1 MNFIAIVPARKGSKG
16 LHKKNIRKIGGIELW
31 RHSVETA
38 LKCKE
43 INKII
48 VTTDMDEILQQ
59 ASKYQDVMMIKR
71 NRELSDDVSSIVDVA
86 IDAVT
91 KIEDAKRCIVVLLQ
105 PTSPFRNPNEV
116 DNAIRKYK
124 SLNGRGLISVRE
136 SNEHPYECIL
146 DGRLYKLNK
155 TTGRQQYPKSLFITG
170 SIYIEEI
177 NNLIET
183 KSFCNENT
191 YYFETHEPIAVDIDY
206 KDDYDIACAL
216 YEFMRKRGYAAP
228 FEERIEN

>member
-1 MNFIAIVPARKGSKG
+1 MKFSAIVPARKGSKG

-38 LKCKE
+38 MKCKE
-43 INKII
+43 VNKIV

-59 ASKYQDVMMIKR
+59 ANRYPDVVMIKR
-71 NRELSDDVSSIVDVA
+71 CRELSEDVSSIVDVA

-91 KIEDAKRCIVVLLQ
+91 KVEVAKTCIVVLLQ
-105 PTSPFRNPNEV
+105 PTSPFRNPSEI

-146 DGRLYKLNK
+146 DGELYRNNK
-155 TTGRQQYPKSLFITG
+155 IAGRQEYPRSLFITG

-177 NNLIET
+177 NKLRKT
-183 KSFCNENT
+183 RSFLNENT
-191 YYFETHEPIAVDIDY
+191 YYFETNEPIAVDIDY
-206 KDDYDIACAL
+206 EHDYDIACAL
-216 YEFMRKRGYAAP
+216 YDFMKSKGYAAP
-228 FEERIEN
+228 FEKRIEN